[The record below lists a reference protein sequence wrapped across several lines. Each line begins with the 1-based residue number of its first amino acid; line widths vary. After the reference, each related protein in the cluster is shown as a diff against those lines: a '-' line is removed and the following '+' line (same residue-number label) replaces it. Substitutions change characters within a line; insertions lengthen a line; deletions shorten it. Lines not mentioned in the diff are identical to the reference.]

1 MESKTA
7 VQLYRITEIGARL
20 ALSRSSIYREI
31 EAGKLHAVRIG
42 KALRITS
49 DEVDRYI
56 SKLGERPEQVA

>member
-7 VQLYRITEIGARL
+7 VQLYRITEIGVRL

>member
-31 EAGKLHAVRIG
+31 EAGNLHAVRIG

-49 DEVDRYI
+49 DEMDRYI